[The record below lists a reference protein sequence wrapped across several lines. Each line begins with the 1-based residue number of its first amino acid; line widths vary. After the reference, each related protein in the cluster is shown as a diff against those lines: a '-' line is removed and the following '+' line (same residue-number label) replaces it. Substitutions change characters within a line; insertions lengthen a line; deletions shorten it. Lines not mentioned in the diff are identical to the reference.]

1 MTLLSLAR
9 RQASPIML
17 FRYRSIRTQ
26 QVLRT
31 RSIRSRSEVTRT
43 LRVYLPMLKDK
54 TETKT
59 YQVGKTRKLQREI
72 RLASSRY
79 LQHLS
84 CSKRSKALTESYLI
98 LLIRQQDHSRL
109 RSNHQQHWIELK
121 RQSSSTNKGKS

>member
-17 FRYRSIRTQ
+17 YRYRSIRTQ

-43 LRVYLPMLKDK
+43 LRVYLPMPKDK
-54 TETKT
+54 TETRT
-59 YQVGKTRKLQREI
+59 YQVGKTKKLQREI
-72 RLASSRY
+72 RPVNSRY

-98 LLIRQQDHSRL
+98 LLIHQQDRSRL
-109 RSNHQQHWIELK
+109 RSNHQQLLIEPR
-121 RQSSSTNKGKS
+121 RQSNSTNKGKS